1 MNKNVKLGLVI
12 LAVVAVG
19 FLYVRWGP
27 KTWDVQITGATGDGR
42 DVQYR
47 IETVEAG
54 TADTLIFKN
63 EDAGFTPPYFKFDS
77 ARLQS
82 IARRVSQACPEKS
95 VEVNGYGLRIPWLSM
110 FPNAVSIDAP
120 EGCRKAP
127 TENAMREPAPAAG
140 AERRVS

>member
-1 MNKNVKLGLVI
+1 MNKNVKLGM
-12 LAVVAVG
+12 VVVVVVVVG

-27 KTWDVQITGATGDGR
+27 KSWEVQITGATGDGR

-63 EDAGFTPPYFKFDS
+63 ADAGFTPPYFKFDS

-82 IARRVSQACPEKS
+82 IARRVGQACPKES
-95 VEVNGYGLRIPWLSM
+95 VEINGYGLRIPWLSM
-110 FPNAVSIDAP
+110 FPNATSIDAP
-120 EGCRKAP
+120 ERCRMAP
-127 TENAMREPAPAAG
+127 TESAALG
-140 AERRVS
+140 GSDALTTARRAS